1 MRANTV
7 AYPSA
12 NLNCTPI
19 YYLYCTPFAA
29 AHCLTASAAVQVE
42 CSNPPQ
48 KGGIAFC
55 ILFSTLCIL
64 YHVFLAY
71 FVKVPGASKWLVMA
85 LHQRKLKKCFQY
97 GAPEGWCPHSPV

>member
-64 YHVFLAY
+64 YFLRILLKY
-71 FVKVPGASKWLVMA
+71 LVPRSGL
-85 LHQRKLKKCFQY
+85 
-97 GAPEGWCPHSPV
+97 